1 MGELADRGLLD
12 APDPERAAI
21 HLIVLATG
29 EVTQRSAQQLHPLA
43 DAEVVAIS
51 TRVGTPSCAPTA
63 PAPDGPAAPA
73 AGVTPPAGPR
83 GSCAAGPRHGPCR

>member
-1 MGELADRGLLD
+1 VRRELVRCTGELADRGLLD
-12 APDPERAAI
+12 APDPERAAV

-51 TRVGTPSCAPTA
+51 
-63 PAPDGPAAPA
+63 D
-73 AGVTPPAGPR
+73 AGVHTFLRAYRAGP
-83 GSCAAGPRHGPCR
+83 